1 MEPKKYGE
9 LVNITKKKNRLTD
22 TESELVVA
30 SGQREGG
37 GATKGSGWGERVLM
51 GLYEV
56 MGVRLAKRYR
66 I

>member
-1 MEPKKYGE
+1 MESKKYSE
-9 LVNITKKKNRLTD
+9 LVNITKNKNRLTD
-22 TESELVVA
+22 IENKLVVA
-30 SGQREGG
+30 SGERERG

-56 MGVRLAKRYR
+56 MGARLVKHYR